1 MASIV
6 ENISKINKA
15 GWRFDNSYENL
26 PKIMLSKVG
35 PVPVKKPK
43 LIILND
49 SLSKELGL
57 NFSFLS
63 QELLASIFSGNALPK
78 GAASIAQAY
87 AGHQFGFFTM
97 LGDGRAILIGEHITS
112 NNNRVDIQL
121 KGCGQTPYSRGGDG
135 RAALGPV
142 LREYIISEAM
152 HALGIPTTRSLAVVT
167 TGENVFRESPL
178 PGAILTRVASSH
190 IRIGT
195 FQYVAMQGD
204 LKLLGSLVNYTV
216 DRHYSKIKD
225 SKNLALSL
233 LRVVIERQIELITSW
248 MRVGFIHGVMNT
260 DNMAVSGETIDYG
273 PCAFMDFYN
282 PKIVFSSID
291 CGCRYAFAKQPLI
304 AHWNLSRFAET
315 LLPLIHKN
323 KNEAIEIVKEM
334 IDAFPK
340 MFNRSWV
347 GMMRSKL
354 GLFEEEKGDEDLIT
368 NLLEWMEKNNV
379 DYTNTFSSLVRNKP
393 YESGPFQNKGFVNW
407 YKNWLKRI
415 SRTANSKELS
425 FNLMLSTNPSV
436 IPRNYK
442 VEEVLNAASAHNDL
456 APAQEMIRVL
466 KEPYKNKP
474 ESGEYQKPP
483 KFFDKEYKT
492 FCGT

>member
-1 MASIV
+1 MPSIV

-15 GWRFDNSYENL
+15 GWRFDNSYEGL
-26 PKIMLSKVG
+26 PKTMLSRVR
-35 PVPVKKPK
+35 PIPVKKPK

-57 NFSFLS
+57 NFSFLN
-63 QELLASIFSGNALPK
+63 QELLASVFSGNLLPE
-78 GAASIAQAY
+78 GAAPIAQAY
-87 AGHQFGFFTM
+87 AGHQFGFFTI
-97 LGDGRAILIGEHITS
+97 LGDGRATLIGEHVTT
-112 NNNRVDIQL
+112 NNSRVDIQL
-121 KGCGQTPYSRGGDG
+121 KGSGQTPYSRGGDG

-178 PGAILTRVASSH
+178 PGAILTRVAASH
-190 IRIGT
+190 IRVGT

-204 LKLLGSLVNYTV
+204 LKLLRSLVSYTIN
-216 DRHYSKIKD
+216 RHYPKIKD
-225 SKNLALSL
+225 SKNLALNL
-233 LRVVIERQIELITSW
+233 LKVVIKKQIELITNW

-282 PKIVFSSID
+282 PKVVFSSID
-291 CGCRYAFAKQPLI
+291 SGGRYAFANQPLI

-323 KNEAIEIVKEM
+323 KNDAIEIAKDS
-334 IDAFPK
+334 INDFTDIYNK
-340 MFNRSWV
+340 SWL

-354 GLFEEEKGDEDLIT
+354 GLFEKKKGDEVLIK
-368 NLLEWMEKNNV
+368 NLLAWMEKNGV
-379 DYTNTFSSLVRNKP
+379 DYTNTFSSLVRKKP
-393 YESGPFQNKGFVNW
+393 YESGPFQDKTFVSW
-407 YKNWLKRI
+407 YKKWLKRI
-415 SRTANSKELS
+415 SRSDKSKELS
-425 FNLMLSTNPSV
+425 FNLMQSTNPSV
-436 IPRNYK
+436 IPRNHK
-442 VEEVLNAASAHNDL
+442 VEEVLNAATIHNNL
-456 APAQEMIRVL
+456 TPAQEMIKTL
-466 KEPYKNKP
+466 KEPYKNGP
-474 ESGEYQKPP
+474 GNSGYQKPP